1 MDAADLESNF
11 SEDSSYVEARKRD
24 RDVRRNAVAS
34 AAGRAKASTSVFSE
48 EAARDEGRRIRHKM
62 LSLNAYDRH
71 KILVNTYLLNRPGD
85 TDRYLQRDKTK
96 DRTDMDVVR
105 ENHRFIWNDGA
116 EDESLTWE
124 QRLAKKYW
132 QKLFHEYCITDLS
145 LYKVNKVAMRFQ
157 TEVEVKAGKG
167 QFVCGAKKCEEK
179 DKLRTWEVNFAYKEE
194 GEKKNALVKLR
205 LCPDCSYKLNYHH
218 KRKEVTKKSKK
229 RKSSDRR
236 RRQKKNKKRRSRGDG
251 DESRSSSSSSSE
263 SEDEHVKAAREAKK
277 EAENEKK
284 ASEIWKEPLQIE
296 QEKSREDNFDEFLE
310 DLFM

>member
-1 MDAADLESNF
+1 M
-11 SEDSSYVEARKRD
+11 
-24 RDVRRNAVAS
+24 
-34 AAGRAKASTSVFSE
+34 GKASTSVFSE

-85 TDRYLQRDKTK
+85 ADRFLSRDTTN
-96 DRTDMDVVR
+96 DRTDLDVVR
-105 ENHRFIWNDGA
+105 ENHRFIWNEDDEA
-116 EDESLTWE
+116 ELSWE

-132 QKLFHEYCITDLS
+132 SKLFHEYCITDLS
-145 LYKVNKVAMRFQ
+145 LYKANKVAMRFQ
-157 TEVEVKAGKG
+157 TETEVKAGKG
-167 QFVCGAKKCEEK
+167 QFVCGGKKCQETH
-179 DKLRTWEVNFAYKEE
+179 KLRTWEVNFAYKEE

-218 KRKEVTKKSKK
+218 KRKEVTKKKKDRKRRSEGGSRKKESKK
-229 RKSSDRR
+229 S
-236 RRQKKNKKRRSRGDG
+236 KKRRSRED
-251 DESRSSSSSSSE
+251 DSSTSSSSDS
-263 SEDEHVKAAREAKK
+263 DEAVASREEQAKK
-277 EAENEKK
+277 REENEKK